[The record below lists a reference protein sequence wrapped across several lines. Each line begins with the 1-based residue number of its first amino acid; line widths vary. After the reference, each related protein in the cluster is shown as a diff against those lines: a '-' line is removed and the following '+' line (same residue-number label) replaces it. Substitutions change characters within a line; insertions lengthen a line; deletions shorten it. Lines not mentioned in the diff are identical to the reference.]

1 MFGKRQRGFS
11 LIELMVTVGIL
22 ALLAALAAPNFTDYI
37 DRTRLRGA
45 ADDVVSVIGNARVE
59 SVKADRD
66 VSMAFIGTGTNW
78 CLGANAAIEPTTGL
92 PAQDSAPCVCTDA
105 ADATQCLV
113 NGQRRAI
120 EVGAHQGVAIGALP
134 AAFAFD
140 SKLGMIAPLGT
151 RSLTLTSPRGKY
163 DLTIQVNALG
173 QARLCVP
180 STKPAIVGIDAC

>member
-1 MFGKRQRGFS
+1 MFEKRQRGFS
-11 LIELMVTVGIL
+11 LIELMVTVGIMAIL
-22 ALLAALAAPNFTDYI
+22 TALAAPSFMDYI

-45 ADDVVSVIGNARVE
+45 ADDVVNVIGNSRVE
-59 SVKADRD
+59 SVKTDRD
-66 VSMAFIGTGTNW
+66 VSMAFVGSGTTW
-78 CLGANAAIEPTTGL
+78 CLGGNAAVEPTGGL
-92 PAQDSAPCVCTDA
+92 PAQDAAPCVCTDP
-105 ADATQCLV
+105 ADATQCLI
-113 NGQRRAI
+113 GGERRAV

-151 RSLTLTSPRGKY
+151 RAVTLTSPRGKY

-180 STKPAIVGIDAC
+180 STKPTIVGIDAC